1 MDFGDAFD
9 ISEDDVDAEICD
21 NPEAV
26 DISDCIQEEAEVDQL
41 SDLEDLG
48 DIDSLEIT
56 SDVSH
61 ADESIS
67 GFDLWKL
74 EMDDLGAELSDDSL
88 DALWED
94 PNKRSYQQ
102 TELVDIALHPDY
114 EDQRSILVD
123 TETGKAVQDEYGNF
137 VDCSRNTKGS
147 QRPDGMLVDENGV
160 HLREV
165 KDYHN
170 VNNLK
175 QNIKRQT
182 EDRRNAFGDDVDLTY
197 VVAPNFTLEEADK
210 LQDYVENKLGVD
222 LEWQLK

>member
-9 ISEDDVDAEICD
+9 FSEEDVDAEICD

-26 DISDCIQEEAEVDQL
+26 DIVDCIPEEADVDQL

-48 DIDSLEIT
+48 DIDNLEIT
-56 SDVSH
+56 LDISPADEPISDVN
-61 ADESIS
+61 
-67 GFDLWKL
+67 LWKL
-74 EMDDLGAELSDDSL
+74 KMDDLGAELTDDTL
-88 DALWED
+88 DALREE
-94 PNKRSYQQ
+94 PNNRSYQQ
-102 TELVDIALHPDY
+102 AELVDIALHPDY

-123 TETGKAVQDEYGNF
+123 LETGKAVQDKFGNF
-137 VDCSRNTKGS
+137 VNCSRKTKGS

-170 VNNLK
+170 INNLK

-182 EDRRNAFGDDVDLTY
+182 EDRRRAFGDDVDLTY
-197 VVAPNFTLEEADK
+197 IVAPNFTLEEAEK
-210 LQDYVENKLGVD
+210 LQNYVENILGTD

>member
-9 ISEDDVDAEICD
+9 FSEEDVDAEICD

-26 DISDCIQEEAEVDQL
+26 DIVDCIPEEAEVDQL

-48 DIDSLEIT
+48 DIDNLEIT
-56 SDVSH
+56 SDISH
-61 ADESIS
+61 ADEPIS
-67 GFDLWKL
+67 DVNLCKL
-74 EMDDLGAELSDDSL
+74 KMDDLGAELTDDTL
-88 DALWED
+88 DALREE
-94 PNKRSYQQ
+94 PNNRSYQQ
-102 TELVDIALHPDY
+102 AELVDIALHPDY

-123 TETGKAVQDEYGNF
+123 LETGKAVQDKFGNF
-137 VDCSRNTKGS
+137 VNCSRKTKGS

-170 VNNLK
+170 INNLK

-182 EDRRNAFGDDVDLTY
+182 EDRRRAFGDDVDLTY
-197 VVAPNFTLEEADK
+197 IVAPNFTLEEAEK
-210 LQDYVENKLGVD
+210 LQNYVENILGTD

>member
-9 ISEDDVDAEICD
+9 IREDDIDAEICD
-21 NPEAV
+21 NPEAG
-26 DISDCIQEEAEVDQL
+26 DIADCVPEKGEVDQL

-48 DIDSLEIT
+48 DIDSLEIA
-56 SDVSH
+56 SDVSY

-67 GFDLWKL
+67 DFDLWKH
-74 EMDDLGAELSDDSL
+74 EMDDLGMELTDDTL

-94 PNKRSYQQ
+94 PDNRSYQQ

-114 EDQRSILVD
+114 ENQRSIQVD
-123 TETGKAVQDEYGNF
+123 TETGKAVQDEFGNF

-170 VNNLK
+170 VNTVK
-175 QNIKRQT
+175 QNIKHQT
-182 EDRRNAFGDDVDLTY
+182 EDRRNAFGGDVDLTY
-197 VVAPNFTLEEADK
+197 VVAPNFTLKEAEE
-210 LQDYVENKLGVD
+210 LCNYVENGLGID

>member
-26 DISDCIQEEAEVDQL
+26 GISDCIPEEAEVDQL

-56 SDVSH
+56 TDVSH

-67 GFDLWKL
+67 DFDLWKH
-74 EMDDLGAELSDDSL
+74 EMDDLGAELADDTL
-88 DALWED
+88 DALWEEPD
-94 PNKRSYQQ
+94 NRSYRQD
-102 TELVDIALHPDY
+102 ELVDIALHQDY

-123 TETGKAVQDEYGNF
+123 AETGKAVQDEFGNF
-137 VDCSRNTKGS
+137 VDCSRSTKGS

-170 VNNLK
+170 INNLK
-175 QNIKRQT
+175 QNIKHQT
-182 EDRRNAFGDDVDLTY
+182 EDRRNAFSDDVDLTY
-197 VVAPNFTLEEADK
+197 VVAPNFTLEEAEK

-222 LEWQLK
+222 LDWQLK

>member
-9 ISEDDVDAEICD
+9 FSEEDVDAEICD

-26 DISDCIQEEAEVDQL
+26 DIVDCIPEEAEVDQL

-48 DIDSLEIT
+48 DIDNLEIT
-56 SDVSH
+56 LDISPADEPISDVN
-61 ADESIS
+61 
-67 GFDLWKL
+67 LWKL
-74 EMDDLGAELSDDSL
+74 KMDDLGAELTDDTL
-88 DALWED
+88 DALREE
-94 PNKRSYQQ
+94 PNNRSYQQ
-102 TELVDIALHPDY
+102 AELVDIALHPDY

-123 TETGKAVQDEYGNF
+123 LETGKAVQDKFGNF
-137 VDCSRNTKGS
+137 VTCSRKTKGS

-170 VNNLK
+170 INNLK

-182 EDRRNAFGDDVDLTY
+182 EDRRRAFGDDVDLTY
-197 VVAPNFTLEEADK
+197 IVAPNFTLEEAEK
-210 LQDYVENKLGVD
+210 LQNYVENILGTD